1 MSIILSP
8 GGAESMILSER
19 AEAVRTMNWERG
31 GHHQNKNG
39 VGEVLT
45 FGHWIV
51 RHNGNKIAIGLP
63 ADYI

>member
-1 MSIILSP
+1 
-8 GGAESMILSER
+8 MILSEH

-31 GHHQNKNG
+31 GHHQNRNG

-51 RHNGNKIAIGLP
+51 RHNGNKIALDCQQITFEATL
-63 ADYI
+63 AMAKNVS